1 MQSTQIKT
9 RKPNVIGA
17 NMNDAMD
24 KFFKELFTNTRALYV
39 DDSELIGKEFHVSY
53 CHEYK
58 LDEGNPDWMDIQI
71 PKDDLVGYMV
81 ANELNKWERLSV
93 SNGEIT
99 NELIDQDAE
108 TCLMEM
114 DSIDLN
120 NLIRDYLEKK
130 GAKA

>member
-1 MQSTQIKT
+1 
-9 RKPNVIGA
+9 
-17 NMNDAMD
+17 
-24 KFFKELFTNTRALYV
+24 
-39 DDSELIGKEFHVSY
+39 
-53 CHEYK
+53 
-58 LDEGNPDWMDIQI
+58 
-71 PKDDLVGYMV
+71 MV